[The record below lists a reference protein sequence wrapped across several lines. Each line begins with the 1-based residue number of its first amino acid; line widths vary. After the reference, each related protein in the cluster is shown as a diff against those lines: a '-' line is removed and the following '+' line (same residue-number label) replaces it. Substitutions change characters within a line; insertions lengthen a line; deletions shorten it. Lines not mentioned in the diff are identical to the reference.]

1 MLGDNKLRGYQKEI
15 IDTIIDKVN
24 KSAKEIFIEMP
35 TGTGKSTVIKNLIKN
50 LRPSKKILLLTSAK
64 MLEDQYIMDLK
75 EYKNIEI
82 NNYCRKEFTNTEF
95 NYIILDDAE
104 RISEEKYISICEKF
118 KNSILIFFC
127 SRLQRIN
134 KNEKWID
141 KKTIDYSI
149 TLERVI
155 EEGYINPYH
164 SESKFLD
171 FIEKLFYHLDIVNGE
186 KDVKIQMNNTMA
198 LRIDFVLEKDN
209 KRILVEVKN
218 YRSNFIQNATIYKAV
233 EQMQYYKK
241 IWRLKKKEDV
251 KAVLIVSGN
260 VSDKVKQLFY
270 KEKEILIIDMSNLLY
285 LVQDNDDLLK
295 ELMKNV
301 QYSSYDSIPTP
312 PLNSEIFNINKLK
325 KNNESVKETNKAI
338 NYIYRL
344 KHLHYGK
351 IDGNDKKYEEL
362 CVEIIKFLFQT
373 EFTKISE
380 QNSTEDKMFRMDL
393 ICGLKGISEFWKIL
407 VQHYNT
413 RFVVFEFKNYEDKIE
428 QNLIYITEK
437 YLYNAV
443 LRNVAIIISRNGFSH
458 NASKAATG
466 ILTENGK
473 LIIDLDDNDIII
485 MLRMKADRQEPS
497 DYMLN
502 KLEEY
507 FMSISK

>member
-24 KSAKEIFIEMP
+24 KNAKEIFIEMP

-50 LRPSKKILLLTSAK
+50 LSPSKKILVLTSAK
-64 MLEDQYIMDLK
+64 IIEDQYITDLK

-82 NNYCRKEFTNTEF
+82 YNYCRKEFINKDF
-95 NYIILDDAE
+95 SYIIIDNAE
-104 RISEEKYISICEKF
+104 RMPEGKYISICEKF

-127 SRLQRIN
+127 SRMQRIK
-134 KNEKWID
+134 KNERWID

-149 TLERVI
+149 SLERVI

-171 FIEKLFYHLDIVNGE
+171 FVEKLFYHLDIVDGE
-186 KDVKIQMNNTMA
+186 KDVKIQIDNRVA
-198 LRIDFVLEKDN
+198 SRIDFVLEKDN
-209 KRILVEVKN
+209 KKILVEVKN
-218 YRSNFIQNATIYKAV
+218 YRSNFIQNATIYEAI
-233 EQMQYYKK
+233 EQVQYYKK
-241 IWRLKKKEDV
+241 IWRLKKKEDA

-260 VSDKVKQLFY
+260 VSDEVKQLCY

-295 ELMKNV
+295 ELMKDI
-301 QYSSYDSIPTP
+301 QYTIYNSIPKP
-312 PLNSEIFNINKLK
+312 PLNSEIFNINKLD

-344 KHLHYGK
+344 EHLHYGK
-351 IDGNDKKYEEL
+351 IDKNDKKYEEL
-362 CVEIIKFLFQT
+362 CVEIIRFLFQT
-373 EFTKISE
+373 EFTKMSE

-393 ICGLKGISEFWKIL
+393 VCGLKGNSEFWKIL

-413 RFVVFEFKNYEDKIE
+413 RFVVFEFKNYEDEID

-473 LIIDLDDNDIII
+473 LIIDLNDNDIIT

-502 KLEEY
+502 KLEDY
-507 FMSISK
+507 LMSISK